1 MLGVKSEAFRWR
13 PVLAAAATDTVSI
26 LPGFMTAGLA
36 VQIRDDIGL
45 SLSALGISIG
55 VFFGSA
61 ALASAPA
68 GRLVERIGWTRS
80 LKAAALLAA
89 AAMVGVALL
98 VHSVPVLYLLFA
110 VAGLASALAHP
121 AANLTVA
128 RCVPIGR
135 HGFLFGVKHAAVPT
149 ATLLG
154 GLAVPGV
161 ALTLGWRWA
170 FIGGAVFAVAAMTAV
185 PRRPDGYVV
194 NPVAPGRRRAAG
206 KPTDVKLLVTLA
218 LAVGLGIAGI
228 DALASF
234 IVSYSVDIGIAE
246 GTAGL
251 ILAAGSVAGIVARL
265 IAGWA
270 IDRHRNADLTT
281 VAAMLVA
288 GAAGVAILNLG
299 GRLGLVAGG
308 LLAFAG
314 GWGWSGLFTFA
325 IVKDHPEAPAAA
337 TAITQ
342 SGKLVGAA
350 AGPALFGVIAESYSF
365 RAAWWA
371 TVALLLT
378 GATMMLIIDKR
389 RPTHPTPQT

>member
-1 MLGVKSEAFRWR
+1 
-13 PVLAAAATDTVSI
+13 
-26 LPGFMTAGLA
+26 
-36 VQIRDDIGL
+36 
-45 SLSALGISIG
+45 
-55 VFFGSA
+55 
-61 ALASAPA
+61 
-68 GRLVERIGWTRS
+68 
-80 LKAAALLAA
+80 
-89 AAMVGVALL
+89 
-98 VHSVPVLYLLFA
+98 
-110 VAGLASALAHP
+110 
-121 AANLTVA
+121 VA
-128 RCVPIGR
+128 RCVPIDR

-170 FIGGAVFAVAAMTAV
+170 FIGGAFMALAAMTAV
-185 PRRPDGYVV
+185 PRTSDGYVV
-194 NPVAPGRRRAAG
+194 NPAASGRRRIAG
-206 KPTDVKLLVTLA
+206 KPTDLKLLVILA

-234 IVSYSVDIGIAE
+234 IVSYSVEIGIAE

-251 ILAAGSVAGIVARL
+251 ILAAGSAAGIIARL

-288 GAAGVAILNLG
+288 GAAGVAMLNLA
-299 GRLGLVAGG
+299 GRIGLVAGG

-371 TVALLLT
+371 TVAVLLT
-378 GATMMLIIDKR
+378 GAAMMLIIDQR
-389 RPTHPTPQT
+389 RPTHPTAQP

>member
-1 MLGVKSEAFRWR
+1 VKSEAFRWR

-45 SLSALGISIG
+45 SLSALGVSIG

-61 ALASAPA
+61 AVASAPA

-80 LKAAALLAA
+80 LKVAALLAA
-89 AAMVGVALL
+89 TSMVGVALL
-98 VHSVPVLYLLFA
+98 VQSVPVLYLLFA
-110 VAGLASALAHP
+110 LAGLASALAHP

-128 RCVPIGR
+128 RCVPIDR

-170 FIGGAVFAVAAMTAV
+170 FIGGALLALAAMTAV
-185 PRRPDGYVV
+185 PRTSDGYVV
-194 NPVAPGRRRAAG
+194 NPAASGRRRIAG
-206 KPTDVKLLVTLA
+206 KPTDLKLLVILA

-251 ILAAGSVAGIVARL
+251 ILAAGSAAGIIARL

-288 GAAGVAILNLG
+288 GAAGVAMLT
-299 GRLGLVAGG
+299 GG

-371 TVALLLT
+371 TVAVLLT
-378 GATMMLIIDKR
+378 GAAMMLIIDQR
-389 RPTHPTPQT
+389 RPTHPTAQP